1 MSVSVSSSDSLE
13 QRAANWP
20 PSWSLPQGETRTWW
34 TGTGLPQLIWRDG
47 RSLLGWLGTSLL
59 LSLGIMTFYMVPQLV
74 NRQASEASYIWDS
87 MLSLYLHA
95 WLGPIIFLVG
105 ALVSGFA
112 TERENPSFQ
121 WCTSLPMRWYQA
133 WSVKL
138 GLTLI
143 GALVCWAICWYAAG
157 VWTQFLP
164 WAHSSLSEQRS
175 YDQLPVDMARP
186 WPIVLA
192 IYSIG
197 VLCLL
202 LTRHVLAGISLAGGV
217 SLGLAVAWLGPPPA
231 HIDTTT
237 TFYRVSVF
245 LLDPRVVSIGCLA
258 LSAVAYRWRWYRGMY
273 TSGWFGEFWGARR
286 AVAAPAAAIAWGPA
300 WRRPTAALA
309 LVWLAWRK
317 VRWLG
322 WWVGAAV
329 IVLVVTG
336 QIERSVNAGI
346 VYAVLPLA
354 LLALT
359 FLFGLI
365 SVWSLTG
372 ERAGE
377 PQSFLAERGVSPTGC
392 WWSRYAVMVL
402 GSVGLLTGLYVLFSM
417 DGLGLRAHNIGPR
430 LQTED
435 YLWTVLIFGLA
446 LQAIGSLG
454 LLAGQLLRSWEVAF
468 MSLIVCTILL
478 LMLSANANETSG
490 LPGLVWSWGVVLLVV
505 PLSWALSWVG
515 LARWQPRLG
524 WVFPV
529 VFLGIIA
536 ASLLGVSWL
545 RVQVLPPANPVLAQA
560 RSLPAIQANVLHGF
574 RYWYCQPFLPAGVSE
589 LRKYKGGPV
598 SPQVADG
605 LPRPLSSPADHR
617 PGGSIPRGA
626 ADELRV
632 IVQSARDGLEQQL
645 KWIETCGQ
653 QDFDP
658 ADIDTRLG
666 PRWRDMASSQSLM
679 LPYEELSFGE
689 ISQLQRKFGVLG
701 ENAIVALEL
710 GELEVAELL
719 LQLRVKLLTA
729 ARPILGA
736 ASLDVHQT
744 AFLESL
750 YFRVSDPA
758 IVSLQALLK
767 KQPHLLTGDPTQAH
781 EDWRGAMESQF
792 SFAYRRGFDSSNS
805 ADANRDSD
813 DGAERVNCDR
823 WLREIYLSR
832 RFHSRAVLPWNLL
845 PRSIQDDWER
855 QRYQREVSVAYEQF
869 QEYCRS
875 ERLPPGLSETNI
887 GKKIAVHPLFD
898 QIRNFHREQEY
909 AQRIRARAA
918 ALVKD

>member
-1 MSVSVSSSDSLE
+1 MNASASSDSLD

-20 PSWSLPQGETRTWW
+20 QVWSLPQGEPRAWW
-34 TGTGLPQLIWRDG
+34 AETGLPQLIWRDG
-47 RSLLGWLGTSLL
+47 RSLAIWFVTSLL
-59 LSLGIMTFYMVPQLV
+59 LSLGIMTFYMVPQLD
-74 NRQASEASYIWDS
+74 NHEANAAFYTLEAMQW
-87 MLSLYLHA
+87 LYLQA
-95 WLGPIIFLVG
+95 WLGPTLFLLG
-105 ALVSGFA
+105 ALLSGFA
-112 TERENPSFQ
+112 SETEDPSFQ

-138 GLTLI
+138 CLTLI
-143 GALVCWAICWYAAG
+143 GALACWAICWYAAG

-164 WAHSSLSEQRS
+164 WVDPTMSQQRS

-186 WPIVLA
+186 GLHVLA
-192 IYSIG
+192 LYSVG
-197 VLCLL
+197 MLCLL
-202 LTRHVLAGISLAGGV
+202 LTRHVFGGACLAAGV
-217 SLGLAVAWLGPPPA
+217 SLGLAITWLGPPPA

-237 TFYRVSVF
+237 TFYRVSIF
-245 LLDPRVVSIGCLA
+245 LLDPRVVTIGCFA
-258 LSAVAYRWRWYRGMY
+258 LSALAYRWRWYRGMY
-273 TSGWFGEFWGARR
+273 ASGWFDGLWGPRR
-286 AVAAPAAAIAWGPA
+286 TFAAPATAIAWGPT
-300 WRRPTAALA
+300 WSRPPAALA

-317 VRWLG
+317 VSWLG
-322 WWVGAAV
+322 WWVGAAS
-329 IVLVVTG
+329 IVLVIAG

-354 LLALT
+354 LLALS

-478 LMLSANANETSG
+478 LMLSASAYETSG
-490 LPGLVWSWGVVLLVV
+490 LPGVVWGWGLVLLVA

-529 VFLGIIA
+529 VFLGITA

-574 RYWYCQPFLPAGVSE
+574 RYWHCQPFLPAGVSE

-605 LPRPLSSPADHR
+605 LPRPLSSPANHR

-632 IVQSARDGLEQQL
+632 IVQSARDGLETQL
-645 KWIETCGQ
+645 NWIETCGQ

-679 LPYEELSFGE
+679 LRYEELSLGE
-689 ISQLQRKFGVLG
+689 RSQLQRNFGVLG

-736 ASLDVHQT
+736 CSLDVHQT

-767 KQPHLLTGDPTQAH
+767 KQPHLLTGDPTQAR

-792 SFAYRRGFDSSNS
+792 SFVYRRGFDSSNS
-805 ADANRDSD
+805 ADANGISEYETEQG
-813 DGAERVNCDR
+813 DGDR
-823 WLREIYLSR
+823 WLRDIYHSR
-832 RFHSRAVLPWNLL
+832 MFHSRAVLPWNLL
-845 PRSIQDDWER
+845 PRSIQNDWER
-855 QRYQREVSVAYEQF
+855 QRYQREVSAAYEQF

-875 ERLPPGLSETNI
+875 GQLPRVLLESNI
-887 GKKIAVHPLFD
+887 GKKIAVHRLLD
-898 QIRNFHREQEY
+898 QVTNFHQEQLHT
-909 AQRIRARAA
+909 QRIHARAA